1 MTETI
6 QTYGYWEEMDPADA
20 QQSMS
25 LDSVQLADHWR
36 RCSLTSDFWAKYTAL
51 TIPIYTPKG
60 CLNRSAIESVLSYLL
75 NELFENLAKFS
86 SGPLTEA
93 RYQMWLHGDSMV
105 FQLRNHT
112 QPHNQEPFKKLIQE
126 LLTSDLNELYF
137 QRLEENA
144 ELNNSASGLG
154 YLTLIKDYQIQFGF
168 RFSQVSKD
176 STAVDVQ
183 AHVSMKEES

>member
-1 MTETI
+1 MHTR
-6 QTYGYWEEMDPADA
+6 ACH
-20 QQSMS
+20 SN
-25 LDSVQLADHWR
+25 SVQLADHWR
-36 RCSLTSDFWAKYTAL
+36 RCSLTSDFWAKYTSL
-51 TIPIYTPKG
+51 SVPVYTPKG
-60 CLNRSAIESVLSYLL
+60 SLNRSAIESVLSYLL

-86 SGPLTEA
+86 SGPHTEA
-93 RYQMWLHGDSMV
+93 SYQMWMKPDCMV

-112 QPHNQEPFKKLIQE
+112 QPQNQEPFIKLIQE

-168 RFSQVSKD
+168 RFSPVSDD
-176 STAVDVQ
+176 SITVDIQ
-183 AHVSMKEES
+183 AHVSMKEEL